1 MAAYIFHGPPGSYK
15 TSSAIWF
22 EMLSSLRAGRI
33 VITNI
38 EGMRPIEEI
47 QTALGEEFPEGAE
60 IWRLSTQK
68 EKGRELMRAFYH
80 WAPIGAMIIVDEVQ
94 DVYPSSRKFKP
105 EDYDYVPIEAYEG
118 HIPDHWYKKHFELL
132 DSIKPSDLTSADID
146 DLEQVTFN
154 ESGHIIYP
162 STLNESY
169 MRHRKYN
176 WDIVVCTPSIAQVN
190 SSIREA
196 CELAFSHSSKDTIG
210 KMIPYYKRRPR
221 IRQHPPKE
229 NGMVAR
235 KSDLIT
241 FRKVPVKVHDLYKST
256 ATGKITTS
264 GVGNSPAGSG
274 VMAFL
279 LFLIVGSITFA
290 SYSLF
295 FRESAVASSMGATS
309 EAVSVNGEVRRA
321 GNQKG
326 ADVSSGPGGLKANSE
341 AIANVMP
348 FNFDAMSVTRRTKIY
363 RDDGILLRIEFT
375 IAFYSSD
382 NVYYLDDTQLSRYGV
397 SARFIDDCMV
407 ELLTPDSKQLI
418 TCSRPVL
425 AANPKER
432 SKTSISVF

>member
-190 SSIREA
+190 SSIRES
-196 CELAFSHSSKDTIG
+196 CELAFSHSSKDSIG
-210 KMIPYYKRRPR
+210 KIIPYYKRRPR

-256 ATGKITTS
+256 ATGKITSS
-264 GVGNSPAGSG
+264 GVGSSPAGSG

-279 LFLIVGSITFA
+279 LFIIVGAISFA
-290 SYSLF
+290 TYSLF
-295 FRESAVASSMGATS
+295 FRESAIASNMGDTPETTPS
-309 EAVSVNGEVRRA
+309 AVEVRRSS
-321 GNQKG
+321 GQKG
-326 ADVSSGPGGLKANSE
+326 SDVSSSSGGLKIDTQ

-348 FNFDAMSVTRRTKIY
+348 FDFDDMTVTRRTKIY

-375 IAFYSSD
+375 VAFHSSD
-382 NVYYLDDTQLSRYGV
+382 NVYYLDDTQLRRYGV

-407 ELLTPDSKQLI
+407 ELHTQESKQLI
-418 TCSRPVL
+418 TCSRPVI
-425 AANPKER
+425 ASNTKER
-432 SKTSISVF
+432 SKPSVSVF